1 MKHILTNYLIVI
13 MVLAFAT
20 TGTFSQTGPGGV
32 GGHEL
37 NKNEEDPIN
46 ALWLR
51 AEDLSLSDGDFVTV
65 WNDVSGYN
73 HSASPGISGEEGIYF
88 QTNRV
93 NGLPWVRFF
102 GENYLKVAND
112 PVLDG
117 GEGFG
122 IFVVAKR
129 DSLVADKYE
138 NASNLVTKRAH
149 WNAWSHVEDIPMTH
163 EGLQH
168 AYELRWDRARGAD
181 GEYYPDTMNITAYA
195 NGNLPDGSG
204 ADVFPTIE
212 NTAEISVPYIIS
224 YCYSNHEDSYG
235 SFVRINGLQTS
246 RRPEGN
252 PNPITSG
259 PVVQSS
265 KDLWLG
271 GAQYDPPGAF
281 GNENDECPTC
291 EETGLLE
298 GALAEVIIYKGTL
311 WHTQVFIIENYLSL
325 KYDLPI
331 DTVKYYDDDTYVFD
345 LAGIGNEMGDD
356 KKHSASASHALAIE
370 ELNESLDEPKEYLFA
385 AHDGQEIQWTNDGLP
400 DENLQRWS
408 RTWKIEK
415 MGNLD
420 AQLSF
425 NFITAELNLVNSQVP
440 TFRLAYKENP
450 EDDFSIIEDIEA
462 TRQLKTLHFVVPDET
477 LQSGYYTVVKGYDPD
492 VSTMPVADN
501 FSASL
506 QVFPTPAQ
514 NSVNIKFA
522 THHTGEV
529 SIRLVDL
536 TGREIQGM
544 TDYKS
549 EDHFQTEVSV
559 ENLKQ
564 GIYFV
569 EVIVDG
575 KRAVKRMMKK

>member
-1 MKHILTNYLIVI
+1 MKHFLPNLIILLL
-13 MVLAFAT
+13 MFAFMTANT
-20 TGTFSQTGPGGV
+20 VSQTGPGGV
-32 GGHEL
+32 GGHEST
-37 NKNEEDPIN
+37 KNEGDPIN

-51 AEDLSLSDGDFVTV
+51 AEDLPFSDGEFVTV

-73 HSASPGISGEEGIYF
+73 HAASPGIAGKEGIYL

-102 GENYLKVAND
+102 GENYLKVPND

-129 DSLVADKYE
+129 DSLVANKYE

-149 WNAWSHVEDIPMTH
+149 WNGWSHVEDIPLSH

-168 AYELRWDRARGAD
+168 AYELRWSQIRGAD
-181 GEYYPDTMNITAYA
+181 EELHPDTMSIVGYM

-212 NTAEISVPYIIS
+212 NTAEISVPYLIS
-224 YCYSNHEDSYG
+224 YCYSNHEESYG
-235 SFVRINGLQTS
+235 SFIRINGLQTS
-246 RRPEGN
+246 RRAEGN
-252 PNPITSG
+252 PNPITTG

-271 GAQYDPPGAF
+271 GAQYDPPGSTG
-281 GNENDECPTC
+281 GNNDGCPTC

-331 DTVKYYDDDTYVFD
+331 DSVKYYDDETFTFD
-345 LAGIGNEMGDD
+345 LGGIGNEMGDD
-356 KKHSASASHALAIE
+356 KKHSAAASHALAME
-370 ELNESLDEPKEYLFA
+370 EWNESLDAPKEYLFA
-385 AHDGQEIQWTNDGLP
+385 AHDGAEYQWTNDGLAT
-400 DENLQRWS
+400 ENLQRWT
-408 RTWKIEK
+408 RTWKIHK
-415 MGNLD
+415 MGNMD
-420 AQLSF
+420 ARLSF

-440 TFRLAYKENP
+440 RFRLAYKENP
-450 EDDFSIIEDIEA
+450 EDDFTVIADIEA
-462 TRQLKTLHFVVPDET
+462 TRELKTLHFIVPDET
-477 LQSGYYTVVKGYDPD
+477 LKSGYYTVVGGYDPD
-492 VSTMPVADN
+492 VSTMPVSDN

-506 QVFPTPAQ
+506 QVFPSPAQ
-514 NSVNIKFA
+514 SNVNISFA
-522 THHTGEV
+522 NYNTGEV
-529 SIRLVDL
+529 AIRFIDL
-536 TGREIQGM
+536 TGREIQRTTG
-544 TDYKS
+544 YKAD
-549 EDHFQTEVSV
+549 DHFQTIVSV
-559 ENLKQ
+559 ENLKH

-569 EVIVDG
+569 EVIMDG
-575 KRAVKRMMKK
+575 KKAVKRMIKK